1 VIVYVNVF
9 VCSKTCERPEYVRAA
24 SILARDEIVLAKVDI
39 IESPKL
45 SKRYFIGGLPTY
57 ALFR

>member
-1 VIVYVNVF
+1 VF